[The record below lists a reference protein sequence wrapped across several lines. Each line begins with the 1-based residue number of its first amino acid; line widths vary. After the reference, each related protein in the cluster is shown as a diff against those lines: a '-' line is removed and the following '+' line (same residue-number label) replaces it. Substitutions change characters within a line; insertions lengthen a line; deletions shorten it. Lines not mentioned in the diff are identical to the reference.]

1 MENWRQRLAR
11 TLPASWHS
19 RLKISPPPQTRCEYS
34 RSNYL
39 SVWFLVERTN
49 QTSRT
54 SFSQSQPPFELL
66 LGDEDGSFTCHAE
79 HHGSAVEIPL
89 GPGRS
94 LMGVPVAAWPRR
106 AEHIDIQ
113 VFPRWGTGKPLA
125 EFRVKNPARDE
136 RTAAWTASPWP
147 VTVTNQEL
155 EFTLTSLWLG
165 LGSDH
170 GRKDHQ
176 PWVTKYAKDR
186 TTRATFRVTRGGEVL
201 TNWNAHHVRRIEDA
215 TGNWSDG
222 NGFNSA
228 IHNGETF
235 NQFGRPPLPAR
246 EAWRVTVE
254 FSRRSGF
261 ETGEFHAVRGV
272 AVPANGMGGTHLSE
286 FGPNKLEV
294 NWDQRN
300 AGNSDTPGIMAR
312 VLPWKA
318 DYKLTLV
325 RATDNLG
332 RIVKHSNRGG
342 GQSVTHQALVLEPDA
357 THVDLLFAFHASR
370 LVTFQVKPEF
380 YRP

>member
-1 MENWRQRLAR
+1 
-11 TLPASWHS
+11 
-19 RLKISPPPQTRCEYS
+19 
-34 RSNYL
+34 
-39 SVWFLVERTN
+39 
-49 QTSRT
+49 
-54 SFSQSQPPFELL
+54 
-66 LGDEDGSFTCHAE
+66 
-79 HHGSAVEIPL
+79 
-89 GPGRS
+89 
-94 LMGVPVAAWPRR
+94 
-106 AEHIDIQ
+106 
-113 VFPRWGTGKPLA
+113 
-125 EFRVKNPARDE
+125 
-136 RTAAWTASPWP
+136 
-147 VTVTNQEL
+147 
-155 EFTLTSLWLG
+155 
-165 LGSDH
+165 
-170 GRKDHQ
+170 
-176 PWVTKYAKDR
+176 
-186 TTRATFRVTRGGEVL
+186 VL

-261 ETGEFHAVRGV
+261 ETGELHAVRGV